1 MTLTNKENIE
11 FYKNIYFNDIDFDIY
26 KVKNK
31 SNIKYFN
38 NNDILYSSPFGSY
51 IILKSDK
58 NKFVSLLDLNKYIFN
73 NYGLY

>member
-1 MTLTNKENIE
+1 MTSTNKENIE

-31 SNIKYFN
+31 SNIKYF

>member
-1 MTLTNKENIE
+1 MLLTNKENIE
-11 FYKNIYFNDIDFDIY
+11 FYKNIDFNDIDFDIY

-31 SNIKYFN
+31 SNIEYFN
-38 NNDILYSSPFGSY
+38 NNEILYSSPFGSY
-51 IILKSDK
+51 IILKNDK

>member
-1 MTLTNKENIE
+1 MTADPAENIE

-31 SNIKYFN
+31 LNFEYFN
-38 NNDILYSSPFGSY
+38 NKQILYSSPYGSY
-51 IILKSDK
+51 VILKNDK